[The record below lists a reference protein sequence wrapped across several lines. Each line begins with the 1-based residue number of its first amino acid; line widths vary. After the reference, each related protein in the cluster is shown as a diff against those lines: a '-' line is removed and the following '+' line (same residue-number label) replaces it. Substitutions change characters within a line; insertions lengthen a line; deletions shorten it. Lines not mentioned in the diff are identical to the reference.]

1 MSKVIYDEKLPERLG
16 WLQLDL
22 AWLQAQVARTDKE
35 REQHYQA
42 FHTLLGRLTSNDRTK
57 SN

>member
-1 MSKVIYDEKLPERLG
+1 MSKVVYDEKLPERLG

-22 AWLQAQVARTDKE
+22 AWLQAQVARSDKE

-42 FHTLLGRLTSNDRTK
+42 FNTLLGRLTSNDRTK
-57 SN
+57 SD